1 MKKLLIIFLLFQTPA
16 YTQNLANAYFA
27 GGCFWCMEES
37 FEKTEGILEAISGY
51 SGGSTENPTYKEVT
65 YGNTGHFETVKIT
78 YDSEII
84 SYKKVSDVYWKNI
97 DPFDSAGQ
105 FCDKGYSYR
114 SVVFY
119 KSSEQKKI
127 IEQGGILGVKAHII
141 KKIGD
146 YVAFDG
152 LDEQYRNYLDLLFK
166 EIENKFGDSIWWT
179 SMNEISQLLS
189 QEEKSESS

>member
-1 MKKLLIIFLLFQTPA
+1 M
-16 YTQNLANAYFA
+16 
-27 GGCFWCMEES
+27 
-37 FEKTEGILEAISGY
+37 
-51 SGGSTENPTYKEVT
+51 
-65 YGNTGHFETVKIT
+65 
-78 YDSEII
+78 
-84 SYKKVSDVYWKNI
+84 
-97 DPFDSAGQ
+97 
-105 FCDKGYSYR
+105 
-114 SVVFY
+114 
-119 KSSEQKKI
+119 
-127 IEQGGILGVKAHII
+127 KAHII